1 MNNLNLK
8 NITENL
14 LDTFLHAGNVA
25 KEASHRGVKIII
37 KDDKTPVTDGDLAV
51 DKLLKNKISN
61 FVGVPD
67 STMKYFIDQG
77 LKKKKVLITTREE
90 EAIGIAVGMTLSQS
104 NSLVFM
110 QNAGFANSIS
120 TITSLVQLYQIPM
133 IFLIGWRGFLENDA
147 PEHTKIGKIQPKLL
161 QALSLQSMVLDEKSW
176 KKSCDW
182 ALKLI
187 RDGKSCALIIPRQ
200 FVD

>member
-1 MNNLNLK
+1 M
-8 NITENL
+8 
-14 LDTFLHAGNVA
+14 
-25 KEASHRGVKIII
+25 KEDIQRKLFDH
-37 KDDKTPVTDGDLAV
+37 
-51 DKLLKNKISN
+51 LLKNKISN

-133 IFLIGWRGFLENDA
+133 IFLIGWRGFLKNDA

-161 QALSLQSMVLDEKSW
+161 QTLSLQSKIINEKNW
-176 KKSCDW
+176 KAACNW

-187 RDGKSCALIIPRQ
+187 KEKKPCTLILKRD

>member
-1 MNNLNLK
+1 M
-8 NITENL
+8 
-14 LDTFLHAGNVA
+14 
-25 KEASHRGVKIII
+25 KETIQRKIF
-37 KDDKTPVTDGDLAV
+37 DY
-51 DKLLKNKISN
+51 LLKNKIHN

-67 STMKYFIDQG
+67 STIKHFIDQG
-77 LKKKKVLITTREE
+77 LKQKKILIATREE
-90 EAIGIAVGMTLSQS
+90 EAIGIAAGMSLFLERPGEIISKSQS

-161 QALSLQSMVLDEKSW
+161 QALSLQSIVLDEKNW

-187 RDGKSCALIIPRQ
+187 KDGKSCALIIPRE

>member
-1 MNNLNLK
+1 MNEVFQKRVFNY
-8 NITENL
+8 
-14 LDTFLHAGNVA
+14 
-25 KEASHRGVKIII
+25 
-37 KDDKTPVTDGDLAV
+37 
-51 DKLLKNKISN
+51 LLKNRVQN
-61 FVGVPD
+61 FIGVPD
-67 STMKYFIDQG
+67 STMKHFIKQG
-77 LKKKKVLITTREE
+77 FKKNKILITTREE
-90 EAIGIAVGMTLSQS
+90 EAIGIAAGMSMSGS

-161 QALSLQSMVLDEKSW
+161 QALSLQSMILNEKDW

-187 RDGKSCALIIPRQ
+187 KDGKSCALIIPRE
-200 FVD
+200 FID